1 MDNVNELRERT
12 NPVFNTAKTTLY
24 TLALAGDKDAA
35 VFAERLG
42 FTDDK
47 MSGSNEQ
54 KALTKANIA
63 IMEARYRTMNN
74 FIKDSG
80 KKTVFDIPCG
90 YTPRALYMVSK
101 GNKYIGCDLPA
112 VIDEVGSVA
121 KDFFTQN
128 GVSGAEYKSVDATNY
143 LSLRTALDGVS
154 GELCISTEGLLMY
167 LNQPEL
173 DSLCDN
179 IRLVLNEFGGCWIT
193 PDPESL
199 NFAISTMSALLGQ
212 EALKAL
218 SASKETF
225 SKKADIEMSGNCMIL
240 TQKDDPDR
248 VKNYLSSRGL
258 KAERVPMSSK
268 MPELNSIAD
277 VPEEKKNTLK
287 AAYDNIGVWIITA
300 DKNVAVVTPNKQES
314 KKFSADTKLLGDT
327 LSIILKGRVDSL
339 TAPQLLEAYETAA
352 VGKTVN
358 RVSVDCEKLEYI
370 SSAGL
375 RVLMIMAKQHPQ
387 NVWLV
392 NVIPDVKAVLEQTGF
407 DQIVTC
413 VLRSK
418 FRRWSPKKIIR

>member
-1 MDNVNELRERT
+1 MRRNNSVNELRERT
-12 NPVFNTAKTTLY
+12 NPVFNTAKATLY

-35 VFAERLG
+35 VFAEKLG
-42 FTDDK
+42 LTDDK

-63 IMEARYRTMNN
+63 VMEARYRTMNN
-74 FIKDSG
+74 FIENSG

-90 YTPRALYMVSK
+90 YTPRALYMASRGK
-101 GNKYIGCDLPA
+101 KYIGCDLPA
-112 VIDEVGSVA
+112 VIDEIAPVVKEFPA
-121 KDFFTQN
+121 QN
-128 GVSGAEYKSVDATNY
+128 GVSEVEYKSVDATSY

-179 IRLVLNEFGGCWIT
+179 IRRILNEFGGCWIT

-240 TQKDDPDR
+240 TQNDDLDR
-248 VKNYLSSRGL
+248 VKTYLSSWGL
-258 KAERVPMSSK
+258 KADRVMMSSK
-268 MPELNSIAD
+268 MPELNCIAD

-287 AAYDNIGVWIITA
+287 AAYGNIGVWIITA
-300 DKNVAVVTPNKQES
+300 DKHFVVSTSNKQES
-314 KKFSADTKLLGDT
+314 KRFSADTKLSGDM

-352 VGKTVN
+352 AGKTVN
-358 RVSVDCEKLEYI
+358 EVSVDCEKLEYI

-387 NVWLV
+387 NVCLI

-413 VLRSK
+413 
-418 FRRWSPKKIIR
+418 I